1 MGENHL
7 TYQDIIK
14 QSVLRLE
21 AFRTV
26 SYIDMI
32 FGLTCAFLIGIFI
45 YWIYRKTFRG
55 VVYSYNYN
63 VSFVLMTMITAL
75 IIMTISTNI
84 VLSLGMVGALSIVR
98 FRTAVKDPLDIV
110 YMFWA
115 ISAGIACGAKIY
127 PLALG
132 GSLIIGLVLFWMSR
146 RKLKEQAYLLIVRHS
161 EEATDEL
168 RVHVRKLN
176 GKLKSKTVRKG
187 FTELT
192 VEVMLK
198 DDNTAFVQ
206 SISDLEG
213 VHDVSLINYTGD
225 YAQ

>member
-1 MGENHL
+1 MDEVL
-7 TYQDIIK
+7 SFQDIIK
-14 QSVLRLE
+14 KSFLHLE
-21 AFRTV
+21 AFRSV

-32 FGLTCAFLIGIFI
+32 LGLLCSFAIGMFI

-63 VSFVLMTMITAL
+63 VSFVLMSMLTAL

-115 ISAGIACGAKIY
+115 LTAGIASGAKMY

-132 GSLIIGLVLFWMSR
+132 GSLVIGLVIIWMSK
-146 RKLKEQAYLLIVRHS
+146 RKVTEQAYLMIVRHT
-161 EEATDEL
+161 EEATDAL
-168 RVHVRKLN
+168 RVEMRKLN
-176 GKLKSKTVRKG
+176 SKLKSKTVRKG
-187 FTELT
+187 FTEIT
-192 VEVMLK
+192 VEVMLR

-206 SISDLEG
+206 TISELEG
-213 VHDVSLINYTGD
+213 VSDVSLINYTGD

>member
-1 MGENHL
+1 MMGDSLNF
-7 TYQDIIK
+7 QDVVKKSI
-14 QSVLRLE
+14 LHFE
-21 AFRTV
+21 AFRNI
-26 SYIDMI
+26 SYIDI
-32 FGLTCAFLIGIFI
+32 LIGLAVSFGIGMFI
-45 YWIYRKTFRG
+45 YYIYRKTFRG

-63 VSFVLMTMITAL
+63 VTFVLMSMITAL

-115 ISAGIACGAKIY
+115 ISVGIAAGAKLY
-127 PLALG
+127 PVALL
-132 GSLIIGLVLFWMSR
+132 GSLAVGAALLFLSR
-146 RKLKEQAYLLIVRHS
+146 RKIREQPYLLIIRHS
-161 EEATDEL
+161 DDSISEL
-168 RVHVRKLN
+168 RIRLRQMNYQV
-176 GKLKSKTVRKG
+176 KSKTVRKN

-192 VEVMLK
+192 LEMRLR
-198 DDNTAFVQ
+198 DDNTAFVNEL
-206 SISDLEG
+206 SRIEG

>member
-1 MGENHL
+1 MDEVL
-7 TYQDIIK
+7 SFQDIIK
-14 QSVLRLE
+14 KSILHLE
-21 AFRTV
+21 AFRSV

-32 FGLTCAFLIGIFI
+32 LGLLCSFAIGMFI

-63 VSFVLMTMITAL
+63 VSFVLMSMLTAL

-115 ISAGIACGAKIY
+115 LTAGIASGAKMY

-132 GSLIIGLVLFWMSR
+132 GSLVIGLVIIWMSK
-146 RKLKEQAYLLIVRHS
+146 RKVTEQAYLMIVRHT
-161 EEATDEL
+161 EEATDAL
-168 RVHVRKLN
+168 RVEMRKLN
-176 GKLKSKTVRKG
+176 SKLKSKTVRKG
-187 FTELT
+187 FTEIT
-192 VEVMLK
+192 VEVMLR

-206 SISDLEG
+206 TISELEG
-213 VHDVSLINYTGD
+213 VSDVSLINYTGD

>member
-1 MGENHL
+1 MDEVL
-7 TYQDIIK
+7 SFQDIIK
-14 QSVLRLE
+14 KSILHLE
-21 AFRTV
+21 AFRSV

-32 FGLTCAFLIGIFI
+32 LGLLCSFAIGMFI

-63 VSFVLMTMITAL
+63 VSFVLMSMLTAL

-115 ISAGIACGAKIY
+115 LTAGIASGAKMY

-132 GSLIIGLVLFWMSR
+132 GSLVIGLVIIWMSK
-146 RKLKEQAYLLIVRHS
+146 RKVTEQAYLMVVRHT
-161 EEATDEL
+161 EEATDAL
-168 RVHVRKLN
+168 RVEMRKLN
-176 GKLKSKTVRKG
+176 SKLKSKTVRKG
-187 FTELT
+187 FTEIT
-192 VEVMLK
+192 VEVMLR

-206 SISDLEG
+206 TISELEG
-213 VHDVSLINYTGD
+213 VSDVSLINYTGD

>member
-1 MGENHL
+1 MND
-7 TYQDIIK
+7 TVNFQDVIK
-14 QSVLRLE
+14 KSMLHLE
-21 AFRTV
+21 AFRSI
-26 SYIDMI
+26 SYVDM
-32 FGLTCAFLIGIFI
+32 FLGLASAFIIGLFI

-115 ISAGIACGAKIY
+115 IAAGIASGAKMY

-132 GSLIIGLVLFWMSR
+132 GSIIIGLTLAWLSK
-146 RKLKEQAYLLIVRHS
+146 RKIQEQAFLLIIRHTDS
-161 EEATDEL
+161 ATAEL
-168 RVHVRKLN
+168 RVQLRKLDS
-176 GKLKSKTVRKG
+176 KLKSKTVRKD

-192 VEVMLK
+192 VEIKMR
-198 DDNTAFVQ
+198 DDNTAFMKT
-206 SISDLEG
+206 ISEIEG
-213 VHDVSLINYTGD
+213 VHDASLINYTGD

>member
-1 MGENHL
+1 MGETINF
-7 TYQDIIK
+7 QDVIK
-14 QSVLRLE
+14 KSMLHLE
-21 AFRTV
+21 AFRSI
-26 SYIDMI
+26 SYVDMVLGLLCSFGIGLFI
-32 FGLTCAFLIGIFI
+32 F
-45 YWIYRKTFRG
+45 WIYRRTFRG

-63 VSFVLMTMITAL
+63 VSFVLMTVITTL

-115 ISAGIACGAKIY
+115 IAAGIASGAKMY
-127 PLALG
+127 PLALF
-132 GSLIIGLVLFWMSR
+132 GSLVIGLILVWLSR
-146 RKLKEQAYLLIVRHS
+146 RKLKEQVYLLIVRHS
-161 EEATDEL
+161 ETASDEI
-168 RVHVRKLN
+168 RVQLRKLDS
-176 GKLKSKTVRKG
+176 KLKSKTVRKD

-192 VEVMLK
+192 VEVMLR
-198 DDNTAFVQ
+198 DDNTSFVHT
-206 SISDLEG
+206 ISNIEG

>member
-1 MGENHL
+1 MDEVISF
-7 TYQDIIK
+7 QDIIK
-14 QSVLRLE
+14 KSFLHLE
-21 AFRTV
+21 AFRSV

-32 FGLTCAFLIGIFI
+32 LGLLCSFAIGMFI

-63 VSFVLMTMITAL
+63 VSFVLMSMLTAL

-110 YMFWA
+110 YMFW
-115 ISAGIACGAKIY
+115 SLTAGIASGAKMY

-132 GSLIIGLVLFWMSR
+132 GSLVIGLVIIWMSK
-146 RKLKEQAYLLIVRHS
+146 RKVTEQAYLMIVRHT
-161 EEATDEL
+161 EEATDAL
-168 RVHVRKLN
+168 RVEMRKLN
-176 GKLKSKTVRKG
+176 SKLKSKTVRKG
-187 FTELT
+187 FTEIT
-192 VEVMLK
+192 VEVMLR

-206 SISDLEG
+206 TISELEG
-213 VHDVSLINYTGD
+213 VSDVSLINYTGD

>member
-1 MGENHL
+1 MEETLNF
-7 TYQDIIK
+7 QDIIK
-14 QSVLRLE
+14 KSMLHLE
-21 AFRTV
+21 AFRSI
-26 SYIDMI
+26 SYVDMAL
-32 FGLTCAFLIGIFI
+32 GLLCAFAIGLFIF
-45 YWIYRKTFRG
+45 WIYRKTFRG

-115 ISAGIACGAKIY
+115 IAAGIASGAKMY
-127 PLALG
+127 PLALI
-132 GSLIIGLVLFWMSR
+132 GSVIIGLTLAWLSR
-146 RKLKEQAYLLIVRHS
+146 RKVKEQAYLLIIRHS
-161 EEATDEL
+161 DIANDAIRQQL
-168 RVHVRKLN
+168 RKLDA
-176 GKLKSKTVRKG
+176 KLKSKTVRKD

-192 VEVMLK
+192 VEVRLR
-198 DDNTAFVQ
+198 DDNTAFVHA
-206 SISDLEG
+206 ISAMEG
-213 VHDVSLINYTGD
+213 VHDASLVNYTGD